1 MRKIPTIVIA
11 VILAFGIVRSA
22 PASNHY
28 TAKQLEVLAQR
39 IGSEFWISAPN
50 GGAPEFLTAP
60 SSGAPTFRPADNQSF
75 EITDIAGKQGTTL
88 YYQAKFQSGKIG
100 YLRPERFH
108 EELNLTIFSADPLA
122 QQKVKAE
129 QHAIDEK
136 ERVEWIK
143 AQPWP
148 ATLKEAAIKKQPQP
162 GLTSAE
168 VIHVLG
174 QPRRITR
181 PGGLTKTRGP
191 LKLPEER
198 WFYPDGAVLL
208 FRSGILNQVTRPNP
222 Q

>member
-1 MRKIPTIVIA
+1 MRKFLTIVVA
-11 VILAFGIVRSA
+11 SVLVFSIVQSA
-22 PASNHY
+22 PATNHY
-28 TAKQLEVLAQR
+28 TAKQLEQLAQR
-39 IGSEFWISAPN
+39 IGSEFWINAPN

-60 SSGAPTFRPADNQSF
+60 NPGAPSFRPADNQSF
-75 EITDIAGKQGTTL
+75 EITDVAGKQGKTL
-88 YYQAKFQSGKIG
+88 YYQVKFQSGKIG

-129 QHAIDEK
+129 QQAVEEK
-136 ERVEWIK
+136 QRVEWIN

-148 ATLKEAAIKKQPQP
+148 ATLKQAAIKKQPQP

-168 VIHVLG
+168 VIGVLG
-174 QPRRITR
+174 QPRRIIR
-181 PGGLTKTRGP
+181 AGGLTKTRGA
-191 LKLPEER
+191 LNTQEER

-208 FRSGILNQVTRPNP
+208 FRSGILNQVTRPNA